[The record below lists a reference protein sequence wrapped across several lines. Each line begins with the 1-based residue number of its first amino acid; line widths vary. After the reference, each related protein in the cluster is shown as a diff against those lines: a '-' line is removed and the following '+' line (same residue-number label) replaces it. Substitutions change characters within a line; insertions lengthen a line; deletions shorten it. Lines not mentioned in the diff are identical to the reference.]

1 MTKANK
7 ENTTKKNWFKSAA
20 LPWIIIAVFVIS
32 SSSFVA
38 GWHLSLNHSNS
49 FDQAVKNRA
58 SAIVESKDQL

>member
-1 MTKANK
+1 MSKANK
-7 ENTTKKNWFKSAA
+7 EIKKNWLKSAV
-20 LPWIIIAVFVIS
+20 LPWVIIAVVSIS
-32 SSSFVA
+32 GSSFIA